1 MRSFFFER
9 FNRVKL
15 NGKIST
21 WEHVKMGRPQGSSFG
36 PLLWNLFQNDLS
48 YEVSDD
54 ALYMYADDHQIYK
67 VGKQL
72 QNVQNHLM
80 KEAELA
86 SSWYK
91 ENLLQT
97 NTKKYQILTI
107 TSVKYATPKPNPH
120 KSQAGLLQNLSRPST
135 TNLLSYSLALL

>member
-1 MRSFFFER
+1 
-9 FNRVKL
+9 
-15 NGKIST
+15 
-21 WEHVKMGRPQGSSFG
+21 MGCPQGSSFG

-48 YEVSDD
+48 YEVNDD

-72 QNVQNHLM
+72 QNVQNHLV

-107 TSVKYATPKPNPH
+107 LPKR
-120 KSQAGLLQNLSRPST
+120 QAQNDNDIISINIDGNEIR
-135 TNLLSYSLALL
+135 SLP